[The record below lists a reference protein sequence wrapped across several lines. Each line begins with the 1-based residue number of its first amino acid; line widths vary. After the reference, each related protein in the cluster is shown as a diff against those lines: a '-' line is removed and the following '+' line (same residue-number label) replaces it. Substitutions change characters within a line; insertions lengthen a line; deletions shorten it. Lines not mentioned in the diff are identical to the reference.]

1 MTELLEICRA
11 ARQAAAEGEGLW
23 LATVMRV
30 RGSAYRH
37 AGARLLFSNGRALA
51 GSVSGG
57 CLEASIVRK
66 GPWLAREHAACVYF
80 EGSRETADDDPRQET
95 QGTGCDGT
103 IDVLVERVRIGQKRD
118 PLAFIDECLTS
129 ETRGV
134 LVTVFETSD
143 PSLPLGCRL
152 LLAESGEL
160 CSSIPNPRVAS
171 ELTAAARG
179 ALADAEPRSRT
190 IAGSGFEALLEVIEP
205 APHLFVFG
213 SGPDASPLVAFAD
226 ALGLSVTV
234 CDTTARVSVR
244 ERFARTAELHVGS
257 VGSVLPKIEARRTA
271 LAVVMSHHYE
281 TDTEALN
288 MLLNSRAVYIGMLG
302 PERRTSGILRRISR
316 DKSTLSAR
324 DRARL
329 RAPVGLDLGAETA
342 TQIALSIMA
351 EIQAVLAQTSAEPL
365 SRHGSR
371 PIHRSTPGLT
381 LPAAETWARTGS
393 T

>member
-11 ARQAAAEGEGLW
+11 ARGAAAEGEGLW
-23 LATVMRV
+23 VATVMRV

-37 AGARLLFSNGRALA
+37 AGARLLFTNGRALA

-66 GPWLAREHAACVYF
+66 GPWLARERAACVYF
-80 EGSRETADDDPRQET
+80 EGAREADEDDARQET

-103 IDVLVERVRIGQKRD
+103 IDVLIERVRAGKKD
-118 PLAFIDECLTS
+118 DSLAFIDECLTT

-134 LVTVFETSD
+134 LVTVFETTD
-143 PSLPLGCRL
+143 PSLPIGGRL
-152 LLAESGEL
+152 SLAETGEL
-160 CSSIPNPRVAS
+160 CSSIPNPQVAS
-171 ELTAAARG
+171 EL
-179 ALADAEPRSRT
+179 ALAAQAALEEARPRCRT
-190 IAGSGFEALLEVIEP
+190 IVGSGFEALLEIIEP

-213 SGPDASPLVAFAD
+213 SGPDASPVVAFAH
-226 ALGLSVTV
+226 ALGLGVTV

-244 ERFARTAELHVGS
+244 ERFARTTELHLGS
-257 VGSVLPKIEARRTA
+257 VSSVLPKIEERRTA

-302 PERRTSGILRRISR
+302 PERRTSGILRQISR
-316 DKSTLSAR
+316 DKSTLCAR

-329 RAPVGLDLGAETA
+329 RAPIGLDLGAETPA
-342 TQIALSIMA
+342 QIALSIAA
-351 EIQAVLAQTSAEPL
+351 EIQAVLAHASAEPL
-365 SRHGSR
+365 SRRGAR
-371 PIHRSTPGLT
+371 PIHRSTYELT
-381 LPAAETWARTGS
+381 LPSVETWARTGS